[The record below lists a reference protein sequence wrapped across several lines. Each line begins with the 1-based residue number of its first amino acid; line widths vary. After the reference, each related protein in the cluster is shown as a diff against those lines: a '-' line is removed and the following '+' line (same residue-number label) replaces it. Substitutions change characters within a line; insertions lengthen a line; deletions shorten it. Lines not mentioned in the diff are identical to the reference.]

1 MSRTLNFD
9 NFMTEKN
16 EEPIKVT
23 VYGKEY
29 PVKPEIPAVVMV
41 TLARTNES
49 SISDFEATKMLLNA
63 GDVLFGHEAINE
75 FCAKGMRADQLI
87 ALIKAVFEAINGKDV
102 DGDDVETI
110 SDEDGMVSANNKAK
124 K

>member
-16 EEPIKVT
+16 DEPIVVT
-23 VYGKEY
+23 VFGKDY

-41 TLARTNES
+41 TLARTNET
-49 SISDFEATKMLLNA
+49 SISDFDATKMMFNA

-75 FCAKGMRADQLI
+75 FCAKGMRSDQLLT
-87 ALIKAVFEAINGKDV
+87 LIKMVFEKINGKDV
-102 DGDDVETI
+102 DGDDAETI
-110 SDEDGMVSANNKAK
+110 SDEDGMVSAAPKTK